1 MKKQLKVSLR
11 VTVFFMIFAIAGI
24 LQSIPGADWGTKAQ
38 AASYSGDYRYW
49 SQGASDD
56 YNMRQYGCWVT
67 AQAKLLYETNVD
79 RSAGFNPDS
88 YLNWQ
93 RSNGLINSGFYQ
105 TNGGN
110 APSIYASQ
118 KGKQLTYLGNWNADA
133 NQLWFNINAGYYT
146 IVKVP
151 GHYVMLANQ
160 LSKEKGVLYCYD
172 SWTPSSSVAPQPLSR
187 YSSWQSGYVYR
198 NDSRDTT
205 PPTISNVRITDV
217 NADGYTVVCNVSD
230 NVGISKVEFPSWN
243 TDKHRGEDANWIQG
257 SVSGNTASARISLS
271 SLKSGAVQGNYVTH
285 IYAWDSSGNKSG
297 VPTSIVYIDR
307 TAPTLTDIKV
317 VEKDSKGYTV
327 ECKASD
333 ASGVDRVQF
342 PTWTAKNDQDD
353 IAKDWWTNQAVRG
366 TRVSG
371 DTYRFRVNI
380 SEHNNEV
387 GSYVT
392 HIYVYDKYGNYS
404 CGRSGCVV
412 PLGLLPQRI
421 VKYGNSLLSL
431 YNENYSW
438 DEMKTLSG
446 KLQSKLAEVEDAQK
460 QQVITNLVSDQIRQ
474 YYYIGGSQAGKG
486 QPWKWQS
493 GSSVTYT
500 NWDAAQPDCAGNSEF
515 YMAATRGHGRW
526 NDMPSSYIYSGFILE
541 TPLNLKPAAEITY
554 GNKVYRFYTAGI
566 PYALAE
572 RYCEELGGNLVK
584 IESEEKNNV
593 IAQKVKELNKTF
605 YIGASDEKE
614 EGKFVWRD
622 GSAVTYTNWSQ
633 NGPNNSADCGGENY
647 VQMYANG
654 KWNDYTGQSV
664 DIGFI
669 GEFDETP
676 TATSTPAPTNTPN
689 ATQKPQATN
698 RPQSTKKPQATKK
711 PSSQND
717 DADYNWSSDD
727 TSSDDVTVKKVTG
740 VKVKKAAKKS
750 LIVTW
755 RWFVSQD
762 GFEVQY
768 ALNKSFTKKKKTKRY
783 DLYAERVKL
792 RGLKRKKTY
801 YVRVRAF
808 KKVGTEKV
816 YGKWSITKKCKV
828 K

>member
-1 MKKQLKVSLR
+1 MKKLQKMLIASLGA
-11 VTVFFMIFAIAGI
+11 ILLFAALICV
-24 LQSIPGADWGTKAQ
+24 DKTEVQ
-38 AASYSGDYRYW
+38 AATKEEGVSWAMSQIGKGLDYDGVYGNQCVDLIKYYYAHYGVAGYARGNAIQYTSNSLPPGWTRVYSNYQPGDVAVFR
-49 SQGASDD
+49 A
-56 YNMRQYGCWVT
+56 NNGCSVCT
-67 AQAKLLYETNVD
+67 TGENGHVGIITSIDSV
-79 RSAGFNPDS
+79 GFNAVNQNYAGRS
-88 YLNWQ
+88 YCTQNWFHV
-93 RSNGLINSGFYQ
+93 RC
-105 TNGGN
+105 
-110 APSIYASQ
+110 
-118 KGKQLTYLGNWNADA
+118 
-133 NQLWFNINAGYYT
+133 
-146 IVKVP
+146 
-151 GHYVMLANQ
+151 LACAIRPNFT
-160 LSKEKGVLYCYD
+160 S
-172 SWTPSSSVAPQPLSR
+172 
-187 YSSWQSGYVYR
+187 
-198 NDSRDTT
+198 DTT

-412 PLGLLPQRI
+412 PLGLLPQKI

-515 YMAATRGHGRW
+515 YMAAIRGHGRW
-526 NDMPSSYIYSGFILE
+526 NDMPSSYMYSGFILE
-541 TPLNLKPAAEITY
+541 TPLNLKPTAEITY

-614 EGKFVWRD
+614 EGKFVWCD

-633 NGPNNSADCGGENY
+633 NEPNNSADCGGENY

-654 KWNDYTGQSV
+654 KWNDYTGQNV
-664 DIGFI
+664 DVGFI
-669 GEFDETP
+669 GEFDKTP

>member
-1 MKKQLKVSLR
+1 MKKLRKMLIASLGAILLFVAFVS
-11 VTVFFMIFAIAGI
+11 VDKTEV
-24 LQSIPGADWGTKAQ
+24 Q
-38 AASYSGDYRYW
+38 AATKEEGVSWAMSQIGKGLDYDGVKGNQCVDLIKYYYAHYGVAGYARGNAIQYTSNSLPPGWTRVYSNYQPGDI
-49 SQGASDD
+49 AVFKAK
-56 YNMRQYGCWVT
+56 NGCSVCT
-67 AQAKLLYETNVD
+67 TGENGHVGIITSIDSV
-79 RSAGFNPDS
+79 GFNAVNQS
-88 YLNWQ
+88 YAGRSYCTQNWFHV
-93 RSNGLINSGFYQ
+93 RC
-105 TNGGN
+105 
-110 APSIYASQ
+110 
-118 KGKQLTYLGNWNADA
+118 
-133 NQLWFNINAGYYT
+133 
-146 IVKVP
+146 
-151 GHYVMLANQ
+151 LACAIRPNFT
-160 LSKEKGVLYCYD
+160 S
-172 SWTPSSSVAPQPLSR
+172 
-187 YSSWQSGYVYR
+187 
-198 NDSRDTT
+198 DTT

-285 IYAWDSSGNKSG
+285 IYAWDSSGNKTCVS
-297 VPTSIVYIDR
+297 TSIVYIDR

-333 ASGVDRVQF
+333 ASGVNRVQF

-387 GSYVT
+387 GRYAT

-412 PLGLLPQRI
+412 PLGLFPQKI

-446 KLQSKLAEVEDAQK
+446 KLQSKLAEVEDAKK

-515 YMAATRGHGRW
+515 YMAAIRGHGRW

-572 RYCEELGGNLVK
+572 RYCKELGGNLVK

-605 YIGASDEKE
+605 YIGASDEKA

-633 NGPNNSADCGGENY
+633 NEPNNTADCGGENY

-664 DIGFI
+664 DVGFI
-669 GEFDETP
+669 GEFDKTP

-808 KKVGTEKV
+808 KKVGTKKV

>member
-1 MKKQLKVSLR
+1 MKKLQKMLIASLG
-11 VTVFFMIFAIAGI
+11 AILLFTTFI
-24 LQSIPGADWGTKAQ
+24 CVDKTEVQ
-38 AASYSGDYRYW
+38 AATKEEGVSWAMSQIGKGLDYDGVKGNQCVDLIKYYYAHYGVAGYARGNAIQYTSNSLPPGWTRVYSNYQPGDI
-49 SQGASDD
+49 AVFKAK
-56 YNMRQYGCWVT
+56 NGCSVCT
-67 AQAKLLYETNVD
+67 TGENGHVGIITSIDSV
-79 RSAGFNPDS
+79 GFNAVNQNYAGRS
-88 YLNWQ
+88 YCTQNWFHV
-93 RSNGLINSGFYQ
+93 RC
-105 TNGGN
+105 
-110 APSIYASQ
+110 
-118 KGKQLTYLGNWNADA
+118 
-133 NQLWFNINAGYYT
+133 
-146 IVKVP
+146 
-151 GHYVMLANQ
+151 LACAIRPNFT
-160 LSKEKGVLYCYD
+160 S
-172 SWTPSSSVAPQPLSR
+172 
-187 YSSWQSGYVYR
+187 
-198 NDSRDTT
+198 DTT

-307 TAPTLTDIKV
+307 TTPTLTDIKV

-387 GSYVT
+387 GRYAT

-412 PLGLLPQRI
+412 PLGLFPQKI

-446 KLQSKLAEVEDAQK
+446 KLQSKLAEVEDVKK

-515 YMAATRGHGRW
+515 YMAAIRGHGRW

-572 RYCEELGGNLVK
+572 RYCKELGGNLVK

-605 YIGASDEKE
+605 YIGASDEKA

-633 NGPNNSADCGGENY
+633 NEPNNTADCGGENY

-664 DIGFI
+664 DVGFI
-669 GEFDETP
+669 GEFDKMP

-711 PSSQND
+711 PSSQPD
-717 DADYNWSSDD
+717 DSDYNWSSDD

>member
-1 MKKQLKVSLR
+1 MKKLRKMLIASLGAMLLFVAFVS
-11 VTVFFMIFAIAGI
+11 VDKTEV
-24 LQSIPGADWGTKAQ
+24 Q
-38 AASYSGDYRYW
+38 AATKEEGVSWAMSQIGKGLDYDGVKGNQCVDLIKYYYAHYGVAGYARGNAIQYTSNSLPPGWTRVYSNYQPGDIAVFKAKNGC
-49 SQGASDD
+49 SVCTTDE
-56 YNMRQYGCWVT
+56 YGHVGIIT
-67 AQAKLLYETNVD
+67 SIDSV
-79 RSAGFNPDS
+79 GFNAVNQNYAGRS
-88 YLNWQ
+88 YCTQNWFHV
-93 RSNGLINSGFYQ
+93 RC
-105 TNGGN
+105 
-110 APSIYASQ
+110 
-118 KGKQLTYLGNWNADA
+118 
-133 NQLWFNINAGYYT
+133 
-146 IVKVP
+146 
-151 GHYVMLANQ
+151 LACAIRPNFT
-160 LSKEKGVLYCYD
+160 S
-172 SWTPSSSVAPQPLSR
+172 
-187 YSSWQSGYVYR
+187 
-198 NDSRDTT
+198 DTT

-371 DTYRFRVNI
+371 DIYRFRVNI

-392 HIYVYDKYGNYS
+392 HVYAYDKYGNYS

-412 PLGLLPQRI
+412 PLGLLPQKI

-515 YMAATRGHGRW
+515 YMAAIRGHGRW

-633 NGPNNSADCGGENY
+633 NEPNNSADCGGENY

-654 KWNDYTGQSV
+654 KWNDYTGQNV
-664 DIGFI
+664 DVGFI
-669 GEFDETP
+669 AEFDKTP

-808 KKVGTEKV
+808 KKVGTKKV

>member
-1 MKKQLKVSLR
+1 MKKLQKMLIASLGA
-11 VTVFFMIFAIAGI
+11 ILLFAALICV
-24 LQSIPGADWGTKAQ
+24 DKTEVQ
-38 AASYSGDYRYW
+38 AATKEEGVSWAMSQIGKGLDYDGVYGNQCVDLIKYYYAHYGVAGYARGNAIQYTSNSLPPGWTRVYSNYQPGDVAVFR
-49 SQGASDD
+49 A
-56 YNMRQYGCWVT
+56 NNGCSVCT
-67 AQAKLLYETNVD
+67 TGEKGHVGIITSIDSV
-79 RSAGFNPDS
+79 GFNAVNQNYAGRS
-88 YLNWQ
+88 YCTQNWFHV
-93 RSNGLINSGFYQ
+93 RC
-105 TNGGN
+105 
-110 APSIYASQ
+110 
-118 KGKQLTYLGNWNADA
+118 
-133 NQLWFNINAGYYT
+133 
-146 IVKVP
+146 
-151 GHYVMLANQ
+151 LACAIRPNFT
-160 LSKEKGVLYCYD
+160 S
-172 SWTPSSSVAPQPLSR
+172 
-187 YSSWQSGYVYR
+187 
-198 NDSRDTT
+198 DTT

-285 IYAWDSSGNKSG
+285 IYAWDSSGNKTCVS
-297 VPTSIVYIDR
+297 TSIVYIDR

-333 ASGVDRVQF
+333 ASGVNRVQF

-412 PLGLLPQRI
+412 PLGLLPQKI

-500 NWDAAQPDCAGNSEF
+500 NWDAAQPDCAGNCEF
-515 YMAATRGHGRW
+515 YMAAIRGHGRW

-572 RYCEELGGNLVK
+572 RYCKELGGNLVK

-605 YIGASDEKE
+605 YIGASDEKA

-633 NGPNNSADCGGENY
+633 NEPNNTADCGGENY

-654 KWNDYTGQSV
+654 KWNDYTGQNV
-664 DIGFI
+664 DVGFI
-669 GEFDETP
+669 GEFDKTP

-717 DADYNWSSDD
+717 DADYNWSNDD

-808 KKVGTEKV
+808 KKVGTKKV

>member
-1 MKKQLKVSLR
+1 MKKLRKMLIASLGTMLLFVAFVS
-11 VTVFFMIFAIAGI
+11 VDKTEV
-24 LQSIPGADWGTKAQ
+24 Q
-38 AASYSGDYRYW
+38 AATKEEGVSWAMSQIGKGLDYDGVKGNQCVDLIKYYYAHYGVAGYARGNAIQYTSNSLPPGWTRVYSNYQPGDI
-49 SQGASDD
+49 AVFKAK
-56 YNMRQYGCWVT
+56 NGCSVCT
-67 AQAKLLYETNVD
+67 TGENGHVGIITSIDSV
-79 RSAGFNPDS
+79 GFNAVNQNYAGRS
-88 YLNWQ
+88 YCTQNWFHV
-93 RSNGLINSGFYQ
+93 RC
-105 TNGGN
+105 
-110 APSIYASQ
+110 
-118 KGKQLTYLGNWNADA
+118 
-133 NQLWFNINAGYYT
+133 
-146 IVKVP
+146 
-151 GHYVMLANQ
+151 LACAIRPNFT
-160 LSKEKGVLYCYD
+160 S
-172 SWTPSSSVAPQPLSR
+172 
-187 YSSWQSGYVYR
+187 
-198 NDSRDTT
+198 DTT

-285 IYAWDSSGNKSG
+285 IYAWDSSGNKSC

-387 GSYVT
+387 GRYAT

-412 PLGLLPQRI
+412 PLGLFPQKI

-438 DEMKTLSG
+438 NEMKTLSG
-446 KLQSKLAEVEDAQK
+446 KLQSKLAEVEDAKK

-515 YMAATRGHGRW
+515 YMAAIRGHGRW

-572 RYCEELGGNLVK
+572 RYCKELGGNLVK

-605 YIGASDEKE
+605 YIGASDEKA

-633 NGPNNSADCGGENY
+633 NEPNNTADCGGENY

-664 DIGFI
+664 DVGFI
-669 GEFDETP
+669 GEFDKMP

-711 PSSQND
+711 PSSQTD
-717 DADYNWSSDD
+717 DSDYNWSSDD

>member
-1 MKKQLKVSLR
+1 MKKLRKMLIASLG
-11 VTVFFMIFAIAGI
+11 AILLFVAFI
-24 LQSIPGADWGTKAQ
+24 SVDKTEVQ
-38 AASYSGDYRYW
+38 AATKEEGVSWAMSQIGKGLDYDGVKGNQCVDLIKYYYAHYGVAGYARGNAIQYTSNSLPPGWTRVYSNYQPGDI
-49 SQGASDD
+49 AVFKAK
-56 YNMRQYGCWVT
+56 NGCSVCT
-67 AQAKLLYETNVD
+67 TGENGHVGIITSIDSV
-79 RSAGFNPDS
+79 GFNAVNQNYAGRS
-88 YLNWQ
+88 YCTQNWFHV
-93 RSNGLINSGFYQ
+93 RC
-105 TNGGN
+105 
-110 APSIYASQ
+110 
-118 KGKQLTYLGNWNADA
+118 
-133 NQLWFNINAGYYT
+133 
-146 IVKVP
+146 
-151 GHYVMLANQ
+151 LACAIRPNFT
-160 LSKEKGVLYCYD
+160 S
-172 SWTPSSSVAPQPLSR
+172 
-187 YSSWQSGYVYR
+187 
-198 NDSRDTT
+198 DTT

-285 IYAWDSSGNKSG
+285 IYAWDSSGNKTCVS
-297 VPTSIVYIDR
+297 TSIVYIDR

-371 DTYRFRVNI
+371 DTYQFRVNI
-380 SEHNNEV
+380 SEHNYEV

-412 PLGLLPQRI
+412 PLGLLPQKI

-446 KLQSKLAEVEDAQK
+446 KLQSKLAEVEDAKK

-486 QPWKWQS
+486 QLWKWQS

-515 YMAATRGHGRW
+515 YMAAIRGHGRW

-633 NGPNNSADCGGENY
+633 NEPNNAADCGGENY

-654 KWNDYTGQSV
+654 KWNDYTGQNV
-664 DIGFI
+664 DVGFI
-669 GEFDETP
+669 AEFDKTP

-808 KKVGTEKV
+808 KKVGTKKV

>member
-1 MKKQLKVSLR
+1 MKKLQKMLIASLG
-11 VTVFFMIFAIAGI
+11 AILLFTTFI
-24 LQSIPGADWGTKAQ
+24 CVDKTEVQ
-38 AASYSGDYRYW
+38 AATKEEGVSWAMSQIGKGLDYDGVYGNQCVDLIKYYYAHYGVAGYARGNAIQYTSNSLPPGWTRVYSNYQPGDVAVFR
-49 SQGASDD
+49 A
-56 YNMRQYGCWVT
+56 NNGCSVCT
-67 AQAKLLYETNVD
+67 TGEKGHVGIITSIDSV
-79 RSAGFNPDS
+79 GFNAVNQNYAGRS
-88 YLNWQ
+88 YCTQNWFHV
-93 RSNGLINSGFYQ
+93 RC
-105 TNGGN
+105 
-110 APSIYASQ
+110 
-118 KGKQLTYLGNWNADA
+118 
-133 NQLWFNINAGYYT
+133 
-146 IVKVP
+146 
-151 GHYVMLANQ
+151 LACAIRPNFT
-160 LSKEKGVLYCYD
+160 S
-172 SWTPSSSVAPQPLSR
+172 
-187 YSSWQSGYVYR
+187 
-198 NDSRDTT
+198 DTT

-285 IYAWDSSGNKSG
+285 IYAWDSSGNKTCVS
-297 VPTSIVYIDR
+297 TSIVYIDR

-333 ASGVDRVQF
+333 ASGVNRVQF

-387 GSYVT
+387 GRYAT

-412 PLGLLPQRI
+412 PLGLFPQKI

-446 KLQSKLAEVEDAQK
+446 KLQSKLAEVEDAKK

-515 YMAATRGHGRW
+515 YMAAIRGHGRW

-633 NGPNNSADCGGENY
+633 NEPNNSADCGGENY

-664 DIGFI
+664 DVGFI
-669 GEFDETP
+669 GEFDKTP
-676 TATSTPAPTNTPN
+676 TATSTPAPSNTPN

-808 KKVGTEKV
+808 KKVGTKKV

>member
-1 MKKQLKVSLR
+1 MKKLQKMLIASLGA
-11 VTVFFMIFAIAGI
+11 ILLFAALICV
-24 LQSIPGADWGTKAQ
+24 DKTEVQ
-38 AASYSGDYRYW
+38 AATKEEGVSWAMSQIGKGLDYDGVYGNQCVDLIKYYYAHYGVAGYARGNAIQYTSNSLPPGWTRVYSNYQPGDVAVFR
-49 SQGASDD
+49 A
-56 YNMRQYGCWVT
+56 NNGCSVCT
-67 AQAKLLYETNVD
+67 TGEKGHVGIITSIDSV
-79 RSAGFNPDS
+79 GFNAVNQNYAGRS
-88 YLNWQ
+88 YCTQNWFHV
-93 RSNGLINSGFYQ
+93 RC
-105 TNGGN
+105 
-110 APSIYASQ
+110 
-118 KGKQLTYLGNWNADA
+118 
-133 NQLWFNINAGYYT
+133 
-146 IVKVP
+146 
-151 GHYVMLANQ
+151 LACAIRPNFT
-160 LSKEKGVLYCYD
+160 S
-172 SWTPSSSVAPQPLSR
+172 
-187 YSSWQSGYVYR
+187 
-198 NDSRDTT
+198 DTT

-412 PLGLLPQRI
+412 PLGLLPQKI

-446 KLQSKLAEVEDAQK
+446 KLQSKLAEVEDAKK

-515 YMAATRGHGRW
+515 YMAAIRGHGRW

-572 RYCEELGGNLVK
+572 RYCKELGGNLVK

-605 YIGASDEKE
+605 YIGASDEKA

-633 NGPNNSADCGGENY
+633 NEPNNTADCGGENY

-654 KWNDYTGQSV
+654 KWNDYTGQNV
-664 DIGFI
+664 DVGFI
-669 GEFDETP
+669 GEFDKTP

-717 DADYNWSSDD
+717 DADYNWSNDD

-808 KKVGTEKV
+808 KKVGTKKV

>member
-1 MKKQLKVSLR
+1 MKKLRKMLIASLG
-11 VTVFFMIFAIAGI
+11 AILLFVAFI
-24 LQSIPGADWGTKAQ
+24 SVDKTEVQ
-38 AASYSGDYRYW
+38 AATKEEGVSWAMSQIGKGLDYDGVKGNQCVDLIKYYYAHYGVAGYARGNAIQYTSNSLPPGWTRVYSNYQPGDI
-49 SQGASDD
+49 AVFKAK
-56 YNMRQYGCWVT
+56 NGCSVCT
-67 AQAKLLYETNVD
+67 TDENGHVGIITSIDSV
-79 RSAGFNPDS
+79 GFNAVNQNYAGRS
-88 YLNWQ
+88 YCTQNWFHV
-93 RSNGLINSGFYQ
+93 RC
-105 TNGGN
+105 
-110 APSIYASQ
+110 
-118 KGKQLTYLGNWNADA
+118 
-133 NQLWFNINAGYYT
+133 
-146 IVKVP
+146 
-151 GHYVMLANQ
+151 LACAIRPNFT
-160 LSKEKGVLYCYD
+160 S
-172 SWTPSSSVAPQPLSR
+172 
-187 YSSWQSGYVYR
+187 
-198 NDSRDTT
+198 DTT
-205 PPTISNVRITDV
+205 PPSISNVRITDV

-285 IYAWDSSGNKSG
+285 IYAWDSSGNKTCVS
-297 VPTSIVYIDR
+297 TSIVYIDR

-371 DTYRFRVNI
+371 DTYQFRVNI
-380 SEHNNEV
+380 SEHNYEV

-412 PLGLLPQRI
+412 PLGLLPQKI

-446 KLQSKLAEVEDAQK
+446 KLQSKLAEVEDAKK

-515 YMAATRGHGRW
+515 YMAAIRGHGRW

-572 RYCEELGGNLVK
+572 RYCKELGGNLVK

-605 YIGASDEKE
+605 YIGASDEKA

-633 NGPNNSADCGGENY
+633 NEPNNTADCGGENY

-664 DIGFI
+664 DVGFI
-669 GEFDETP
+669 GEFDKMP

-711 PSSQND
+711 PSSQPD
-717 DADYNWSSDD
+717 DSDYNWSSDD
-727 TSSDDVTVKKVTG
+727 ASSDDVTVKKVTR

-808 KKVGTEKV
+808 KKVGTKKV

>member
-1 MKKQLKVSLR
+1 MKKLRKMLIASLGAILLFVAFVS
-11 VTVFFMIFAIAGI
+11 VDKTEV
-24 LQSIPGADWGTKAQ
+24 Q
-38 AASYSGDYRYW
+38 AATKEEGVSWAMSQIGKGLDYDGVKGNQCVDLIKYYYAHYGVAGYARGNAIQYTSNSLPPGWTRVYSNYQPGDI
-49 SQGASDD
+49 AVFKAK
-56 YNMRQYGCWVT
+56 NGCSVCT
-67 AQAKLLYETNVD
+67 TGENGHVGIITSIDSV
-79 RSAGFNPDS
+79 GFNAVNQNYAGRS
-88 YLNWQ
+88 YCTQNWFHV
-93 RSNGLINSGFYQ
+93 RC
-105 TNGGN
+105 
-110 APSIYASQ
+110 
-118 KGKQLTYLGNWNADA
+118 
-133 NQLWFNINAGYYT
+133 
-146 IVKVP
+146 
-151 GHYVMLANQ
+151 LACAIRPNFT
-160 LSKEKGVLYCYD
+160 S
-172 SWTPSSSVAPQPLSR
+172 
-187 YSSWQSGYVYR
+187 
-198 NDSRDTT
+198 DTT

-285 IYAWDSSGNKSG
+285 IYAWDSSGNKTCVS
-297 VPTSIVYIDR
+297 TSIVYIDR

-333 ASGVDRVQF
+333 ASGVNRVQF

-387 GSYVT
+387 GRYAT

-412 PLGLLPQRI
+412 PLGLFPQKI

-446 KLQSKLAEVEDAQK
+446 KLQSKLAEVEDAKK

-515 YMAATRGHGRW
+515 YMAAIRGHGRW

-633 NGPNNSADCGGENY
+633 NEPNNSADCGGENY

-664 DIGFI
+664 DVGFI
-669 GEFDETP
+669 GEFDKTP
-676 TATSTPAPTNTPN
+676 TATSTPAPSNTPN

-727 TSSDDVTVKKVTG
+727 ASSDDVTVKKVTG

>member
-1 MKKQLKVSLR
+1 MKKLQKMLIASLG
-11 VTVFFMIFAIAGI
+11 AILLFTTFI
-24 LQSIPGADWGTKAQ
+24 CVDKTEVQ
-38 AASYSGDYRYW
+38 AATKEEGVSWAMSQIGKGLDYDGVYGNQCVDLIKYYYAHYGVAGYARGNAIQYTSNSLPPGWTRVYSNYQPGDV
-49 SQGASDD
+49 AVFKA
-56 YNMRQYGCWVT
+56 NNGCSVCT
-67 AQAKLLYETNVD
+67 TGENGHVGIITSIDSV
-79 RSAGFNPDS
+79 GFNAVNQNYAGRS
-88 YLNWQ
+88 YCTQNWFHV
-93 RSNGLINSGFYQ
+93 RC
-105 TNGGN
+105 
-110 APSIYASQ
+110 
-118 KGKQLTYLGNWNADA
+118 
-133 NQLWFNINAGYYT
+133 
-146 IVKVP
+146 
-151 GHYVMLANQ
+151 LACAIRPNFT
-160 LSKEKGVLYCYD
+160 S
-172 SWTPSSSVAPQPLSR
+172 
-187 YSSWQSGYVYR
+187 
-198 NDSRDTT
+198 DTT

-387 GSYVT
+387 GRYAT

-412 PLGLLPQRI
+412 PLGLLPQKI

-438 DEMKTLSG
+438 NEMKTLSG
-446 KLQSKLAEVEDAQK
+446 KLQSKLAEVEDAKK

-515 YMAATRGHGRW
+515 YMAAIRGHGRW

-572 RYCEELGGNLVK
+572 RYCKELGGNLVK

-633 NGPNNSADCGGENY
+633 NEPNNAADCGGENY

-664 DIGFI
+664 DVGFI
-669 GEFDETP
+669 GEFDKTP

-711 PSSQND
+711 PSSQTD
-717 DADYNWSSDD
+717 DSDYNWSSSD

>member
-1 MKKQLKVSLR
+1 MKKLRKMLIASLGTMLLFVAFVS
-11 VTVFFMIFAIAGI
+11 VDKTEV
-24 LQSIPGADWGTKAQ
+24 Q
-38 AASYSGDYRYW
+38 AATKEEGVSWAMSQIGKGLDYDGVKGNQCVDLIKYYYAHYGVAGYARGNAIQYTSNSLPPGWTRVYSNYQPGDI
-49 SQGASDD
+49 AVFKAK
-56 YNMRQYGCWVT
+56 NGCSVCT
-67 AQAKLLYETNVD
+67 TGENGHVGIITSIDSV
-79 RSAGFNPDS
+79 GFNAVNQNYAGRS
-88 YLNWQ
+88 YCTQNWFHV
-93 RSNGLINSGFYQ
+93 RC
-105 TNGGN
+105 
-110 APSIYASQ
+110 
-118 KGKQLTYLGNWNADA
+118 
-133 NQLWFNINAGYYT
+133 
-146 IVKVP
+146 
-151 GHYVMLANQ
+151 LACAIRPNFT
-160 LSKEKGVLYCYD
+160 S
-172 SWTPSSSVAPQPLSR
+172 
-187 YSSWQSGYVYR
+187 
-198 NDSRDTT
+198 DTT

-412 PLGLLPQRI
+412 PLGLLPQKI

-446 KLQSKLAEVEDAQK
+446 KLQSKLAEVEDAKK

-515 YMAATRGHGRW
+515 YMAAIRGHGRW

-572 RYCEELGGNLVK
+572 RYCKELGGNLVK

-605 YIGASDEKE
+605 YIGASDEKA

-633 NGPNNSADCGGENY
+633 NEPNNTADCGGENY

-654 KWNDYTGQSV
+654 KWNDYTGQNV
-664 DIGFI
+664 DVGFI
-669 GEFDETP
+669 GEFDKTP

>member
-1 MKKQLKVSLR
+1 MKKLRKMLIASLG
-11 VTVFFMIFAIAGI
+11 AILLFTTFI
-24 LQSIPGADWGTKAQ
+24 CVDKTEVQ
-38 AASYSGDYRYW
+38 AATKEEGVSWAMSQIGKGLDYDGVKGNQCVDLIKYYYAHYGVAGYARGNAIQYTSNSLPPGWTRVYSNYQPGDVAVFR
-49 SQGASDD
+49 A
-56 YNMRQYGCWVT
+56 NNGCSVCT
-67 AQAKLLYETNVD
+67 TGENGHVGIITSIDSV
-79 RSAGFNPDS
+79 GFNAVNQNYAGRS
-88 YLNWQ
+88 YCTQNWFHV
-93 RSNGLINSGFYQ
+93 RC
-105 TNGGN
+105 
-110 APSIYASQ
+110 
-118 KGKQLTYLGNWNADA
+118 
-133 NQLWFNINAGYYT
+133 
-146 IVKVP
+146 
-151 GHYVMLANQ
+151 LACAIRPNFT
-160 LSKEKGVLYCYD
+160 S
-172 SWTPSSSVAPQPLSR
+172 
-187 YSSWQSGYVYR
+187 
-198 NDSRDTT
+198 DTT

-285 IYAWDSSGNKSG
+285 IYAWDSSGNKSC

-380 SEHNNEV
+380 SEHNYEV
-387 GSYVT
+387 GRYAT

-412 PLGLLPQRI
+412 PLGLLPQKI

-446 KLQSKLAEVEDAQK
+446 KLQSKLAEVEDAKK

-515 YMAATRGHGRW
+515 YMAAIRGHGRW

-572 RYCEELGGNLVK
+572 RYCKELGGNLVK

-633 NGPNNSADCGGENY
+633 DEPNNAAECGGENY

-654 KWNDYTGQSV
+654 KWNDYTGQNV
-664 DIGFI
+664 DVGFI
-669 GEFDETP
+669 GEFDKTP
-676 TATSTPAPTNTPN
+676 AATSTPAPTNTPN

-711 PSSQND
+711 PSLQTD
-717 DADYNWSSDD
+717 DSDYNWSSDD

>member
-1 MKKQLKVSLR
+1 MDLIKYYYAHYGVAGYARGNAIQYTSNSLPPGWTR
-11 VTVFFMIFAIAGI
+11 VYSNYQPGDIAVFKAKNGCSVCTTGENGHVGI
-24 LQSIPGADWGTKAQ
+24 ITSID
-38 AASYSGDYRYW
+38 S
-49 SQGASDD
+49 
-56 YNMRQYGCWVT
+56 V
-67 AQAKLLYETNVD
+67 
-79 RSAGFNPDS
+79 GFNAVNQNYAGRS
-88 YLNWQ
+88 YCTQNWFHV
-93 RSNGLINSGFYQ
+93 RC
-105 TNGGN
+105 
-110 APSIYASQ
+110 
-118 KGKQLTYLGNWNADA
+118 
-133 NQLWFNINAGYYT
+133 
-146 IVKVP
+146 
-151 GHYVMLANQ
+151 LACAIRPNFT
-160 LSKEKGVLYCYD
+160 S
-172 SWTPSSSVAPQPLSR
+172 
-187 YSSWQSGYVYR
+187 
-198 NDSRDTT
+198 DTT

-271 SLKSGAVQGNYVTH
+271 SLKSGAVQENYVTH
-285 IYAWDSSGNKSG
+285 IYAWDSSGNKTCVS
-297 VPTSIVYIDR
+297 TSIVYIDR

-371 DTYRFRVNI
+371 DTYQFRVNI
-380 SEHNNEV
+380 SEHNYEV

-412 PLGLLPQRI
+412 PLGLLPQKI

-446 KLQSKLAEVEDAQK
+446 KLQSKLAEVEDAKK

-515 YMAATRGHGRW
+515 YMAAIRGHGRW

-633 NGPNNSADCGGENY
+633 NEPNNAADCGGENY

-654 KWNDYTGQSV
+654 KWNDYTGQNV
-664 DIGFI
+664 DVGFI
-669 GEFDETP
+669 AEFDKTP

-808 KKVGTEKV
+808 KKVGTKKV

>member
-1 MKKQLKVSLR
+1 MERVSKNYYYIIRGEISMKKLQKMLIASLGA
-11 VTVFFMIFAIAGI
+11 ILLFAALICV
-24 LQSIPGADWGTKAQ
+24 DKTEVQ
-38 AASYSGDYRYW
+38 AATKEEGVSWAMSQIGKGLDYDGVYGNQCVDLIKYYYAHYGVAGYARGNAIQYTSNSLPPGWTRVYSNYQPGDVAVFR
-49 SQGASDD
+49 A
-56 YNMRQYGCWVT
+56 NNGCSVCT
-67 AQAKLLYETNVD
+67 TGENGHVGIITSIDSV
-79 RSAGFNPDS
+79 GFNAVNQNYAGRS
-88 YLNWQ
+88 YCTQNWFHV
-93 RSNGLINSGFYQ
+93 RC
-105 TNGGN
+105 
-110 APSIYASQ
+110 
-118 KGKQLTYLGNWNADA
+118 
-133 NQLWFNINAGYYT
+133 
-146 IVKVP
+146 
-151 GHYVMLANQ
+151 LACAIRPNFT
-160 LSKEKGVLYCYD
+160 S
-172 SWTPSSSVAPQPLSR
+172 
-187 YSSWQSGYVYR
+187 
-198 NDSRDTT
+198 DTT

-412 PLGLLPQRI
+412 PLGLLPQKI

-515 YMAATRGHGRW
+515 YMAAIRGHGRW

-541 TPLNLKPAAEITY
+541 TPLNLKPTAEITY

-614 EGKFVWRD
+614 EGKFVWCD

-633 NGPNNSADCGGENY
+633 NEPNNSADCGGENY

-654 KWNDYTGQSV
+654 KWNDYTGQNV
-664 DIGFI
+664 DVGFI
-669 GEFDETP
+669 GEFDKTP

>member
-1 MKKQLKVSLR
+1 MKKLQKMLIASLGA
-11 VTVFFMIFAIAGI
+11 ILLFAALICV
-24 LQSIPGADWGTKAQ
+24 DKTEVQ
-38 AASYSGDYRYW
+38 AATKEEGVSWAMSQIGKGLDYDGVKGNQCVDLIKYYYAHYGVAGYARGNAIQYTSNSLPPGWTRVYSNYQPGDI
-49 SQGASDD
+49 AVFKAK
-56 YNMRQYGCWVT
+56 NGCSVCT
-67 AQAKLLYETNVD
+67 TGENGHVGIITSIDSV
-79 RSAGFNPDS
+79 GFNAVNQNYAGRS
-88 YLNWQ
+88 YCTQNWFHV
-93 RSNGLINSGFYQ
+93 RC
-105 TNGGN
+105 
-110 APSIYASQ
+110 
-118 KGKQLTYLGNWNADA
+118 
-133 NQLWFNINAGYYT
+133 
-146 IVKVP
+146 
-151 GHYVMLANQ
+151 LACAIRPNFT
-160 LSKEKGVLYCYD
+160 S
-172 SWTPSSSVAPQPLSR
+172 
-187 YSSWQSGYVYR
+187 
-198 NDSRDTT
+198 DTT

-387 GSYVT
+387 GRYAT

-412 PLGLLPQRI
+412 PLGLFPQKI

-446 KLQSKLAEVEDAQK
+446 KLQSKLAEVEDVKK

-515 YMAATRGHGRW
+515 YMAAIRGHGRW

-572 RYCEELGGNLVK
+572 RYCKELGGNLVK

-633 NGPNNSADCGGENY
+633 NEPNNTADCGGENY

-664 DIGFI
+664 DVGFI
-669 GEFDETP
+669 GEFDKTP

-711 PSSQND
+711 PSSQTD
-717 DADYNWSSDD
+717 DSDYNWSSDD

>member
-1 MKKQLKVSLR
+1 MKKLQKMLIASLGA
-11 VTVFFMIFAIAGI
+11 ILLFAAFICV
-24 LQSIPGADWGTKAQ
+24 DKTEVQ
-38 AASYSGDYRYW
+38 AATKEEGVSWAMSQIGKGLDYDGVKGNQCVDLIKYYYAHYGVAGYARGNAIQYTSNSLPPGWTRVYSNYQPGDI
-49 SQGASDD
+49 AVFKAK
-56 YNMRQYGCWVT
+56 NGCSVCT
-67 AQAKLLYETNVD
+67 TDENGHVGIITSIDSV
-79 RSAGFNPDS
+79 GFNAVNQNYAGRS
-88 YLNWQ
+88 YCTQNWFHV
-93 RSNGLINSGFYQ
+93 RC
-105 TNGGN
+105 
-110 APSIYASQ
+110 
-118 KGKQLTYLGNWNADA
+118 
-133 NQLWFNINAGYYT
+133 
-146 IVKVP
+146 
-151 GHYVMLANQ
+151 LACAIRPNFT
-160 LSKEKGVLYCYD
+160 S
-172 SWTPSSSVAPQPLSR
+172 
-187 YSSWQSGYVYR
+187 
-198 NDSRDTT
+198 DTT

-387 GSYVT
+387 GRYAT

-412 PLGLLPQRI
+412 PLGLLPQKI

-438 DEMKTLSG
+438 NEMKTLSG
-446 KLQSKLAEVEDAQK
+446 KLQSKLAEVEDAKK

-515 YMAATRGHGRW
+515 YMAAIRGHGRW

-572 RYCEELGGNLVK
+572 RYCKELGGNLVK

-605 YIGASDEKE
+605 YIGASDEKA

-633 NGPNNSADCGGENY
+633 NEPNNTADCGGENY

-664 DIGFI
+664 DVGFI
-669 GEFDETP
+669 GEFDKMP

-711 PSSQND
+711 PSSQTD
-717 DADYNWSSDD
+717 DSDYNWSSDD

>member
-1 MKKQLKVSLR
+1 MKKLRKMLIASLG
-11 VTVFFMIFAIAGI
+11 AILLFVAFI
-24 LQSIPGADWGTKAQ
+24 SVDKTEVQ
-38 AASYSGDYRYW
+38 AATKEEGVSWAMSQIGKGLDYDGVKGNQCVDLIKYYYAHYGVAGYARGNAIQYTSNSLPPGWTRVYSNCQPGDI
-49 SQGASDD
+49 AVFKAK
-56 YNMRQYGCWVT
+56 NGCSVCT
-67 AQAKLLYETNVD
+67 TGENGHVGIITSIDSV
-79 RSAGFNPDS
+79 GFNAVNQNYAGRS
-88 YLNWQ
+88 YCTQNWFHV
-93 RSNGLINSGFYQ
+93 RC
-105 TNGGN
+105 
-110 APSIYASQ
+110 
-118 KGKQLTYLGNWNADA
+118 
-133 NQLWFNINAGYYT
+133 
-146 IVKVP
+146 
-151 GHYVMLANQ
+151 LACAIRPNFT
-160 LSKEKGVLYCYD
+160 S
-172 SWTPSSSVAPQPLSR
+172 
-187 YSSWQSGYVYR
+187 
-198 NDSRDTT
+198 DTT

-285 IYAWDSSGNKSG
+285 IYAWDSSGNKTCVS
-297 VPTSIVYIDR
+297 TSIVYIDR
-307 TAPTLTDIKV
+307 TAPILTDIKV

-371 DTYRFRVNI
+371 DTYQFRVNI
-380 SEHNNEV
+380 SEHNYEV

-412 PLGLLPQRI
+412 PLGLLPQKI

-446 KLQSKLAEVEDAQK
+446 KLQSKLAEVEDAKK

-515 YMAATRGHGRW
+515 YMAAIRGHGRW

-572 RYCEELGGNLVK
+572 RYCKELGGNLVK

-605 YIGASDEKE
+605 YIGASDEKA

-633 NGPNNSADCGGENY
+633 NEPNNTADCGGENY

-664 DIGFI
+664 DVGFI
-669 GEFDETP
+669 GEFDKTP

-711 PSSQND
+711 PSSQAD
-717 DADYNWSSDD
+717 DSDYNWSSSD

-808 KKVGTEKV
+808 KKVGTKKV

>member
-1 MKKQLKVSLR
+1 MKKLQKMLIASLG
-11 VTVFFMIFAIAGI
+11 AILLFTAFI
-24 LQSIPGADWGTKAQ
+24 CVDKTEVQ
-38 AASYSGDYRYW
+38 AATKEEGVSWAMSQIGKGLDYDGVKGNQCVDLIKYYYAHYGVAGYARGNAIQYTSNSLPPGWTRVYSNYQPGDVAVFR
-49 SQGASDD
+49 A
-56 YNMRQYGCWVT
+56 NNGCSVCT
-67 AQAKLLYETNVD
+67 TGENGHVGIITSIDSV
-79 RSAGFNPDS
+79 GFNAVNQNYAGRS
-88 YLNWQ
+88 YCTQNWFHV
-93 RSNGLINSGFYQ
+93 RC
-105 TNGGN
+105 
-110 APSIYASQ
+110 
-118 KGKQLTYLGNWNADA
+118 
-133 NQLWFNINAGYYT
+133 
-146 IVKVP
+146 
-151 GHYVMLANQ
+151 LACAIRPNFT
-160 LSKEKGVLYCYD
+160 S
-172 SWTPSSSVAPQPLSR
+172 
-187 YSSWQSGYVYR
+187 
-198 NDSRDTT
+198 DTT

-285 IYAWDSSGNKSG
+285 IYAWDSSGNKSC

-380 SEHNNEV
+380 SEHNYEV
-387 GSYVT
+387 GRYAT

-412 PLGLLPQRI
+412 PLGLLPQKI

-446 KLQSKLAEVEDAQK
+446 KLQSKLAEVEDAKK

-572 RYCEELGGNLVK
+572 RYCKELGGNLVK

-633 NGPNNSADCGGENY
+633 NEPNNAADCGGENY

-664 DIGFI
+664 DVGFI
-669 GEFDETP
+669 GEFDKTP

-711 PSSQND
+711 PSSQAD
-717 DADYNWSSDD
+717 DSDYNWSSSD

-808 KKVGTEKV
+808 KKVGTKKV

>member
-1 MKKQLKVSLR
+1 MKKLQKMLIASLGAMLLFVAFVS
-11 VTVFFMIFAIAGI
+11 VDKTEV
-24 LQSIPGADWGTKAQ
+24 Q
-38 AASYSGDYRYW
+38 AATKEEGVSWAMSQIGKGLDYDGVKGNQCVDLIKYYYAHYGVAGYARGNAIQYTSNSLPPGWTRVYSNYQPGDI
-49 SQGASDD
+49 AVFKAK
-56 YNMRQYGCWVT
+56 NGCSVCT
-67 AQAKLLYETNVD
+67 TGENGHVGIITSIDSV
-79 RSAGFNPDS
+79 GFNAVNQNYAGRS
-88 YLNWQ
+88 YCTQNWFHV
-93 RSNGLINSGFYQ
+93 RC
-105 TNGGN
+105 
-110 APSIYASQ
+110 
-118 KGKQLTYLGNWNADA
+118 
-133 NQLWFNINAGYYT
+133 
-146 IVKVP
+146 
-151 GHYVMLANQ
+151 LACAIRPNFT
-160 LSKEKGVLYCYD
+160 S
-172 SWTPSSSVAPQPLSR
+172 
-187 YSSWQSGYVYR
+187 
-198 NDSRDTT
+198 DTT

-285 IYAWDSSGNKSG
+285 IYAWDSSGNKTCVS
-297 VPTSIVYIDR
+297 TSIVYIDR

-371 DTYRFRVNI
+371 DIYRFRVNI

-392 HIYVYDKYGNYS
+392 HVYAYDKYGNYS

-412 PLGLLPQRI
+412 PLGLLPQKI

-446 KLQSKLAEVEDAQK
+446 KLQSKLAEVEDAKK

-515 YMAATRGHGRW
+515 YMAAIRGHGRW

-572 RYCEELGGNLVK
+572 RYCKELGGNLVK

-605 YIGASDEKE
+605 YIGASDEKA

-633 NGPNNSADCGGENY
+633 NEPNNTADCGGENY

-654 KWNDYTGQSV
+654 KWNDYTGQNV
-664 DIGFI
+664 DVGFI
-669 GEFDETP
+669 GEFDKTP

-717 DADYNWSSDD
+717 DADYNWSNDD

-808 KKVGTEKV
+808 KKVGTKKV

>member
-1 MKKQLKVSLR
+1 MKKLRKMLIASLGTMLLFVAFVS
-11 VTVFFMIFAIAGI
+11 VDKTEV
-24 LQSIPGADWGTKAQ
+24 Q
-38 AASYSGDYRYW
+38 AATKEEGVSWAMSQIGKGLDYDGVKGNQCVDLIKYYYAHYGVAGYARGNAIQYTSNSLPPGWTRVYSNYQPGDI
-49 SQGASDD
+49 AVFKAK
-56 YNMRQYGCWVT
+56 NGCSVCT
-67 AQAKLLYETNVD
+67 TGENGHVGIITSIDSV
-79 RSAGFNPDS
+79 GFNAVNQNYAGRS
-88 YLNWQ
+88 YCTQNWFHV
-93 RSNGLINSGFYQ
+93 RC
-105 TNGGN
+105 
-110 APSIYASQ
+110 
-118 KGKQLTYLGNWNADA
+118 
-133 NQLWFNINAGYYT
+133 
-146 IVKVP
+146 
-151 GHYVMLANQ
+151 LACAIRPNFT
-160 LSKEKGVLYCYD
+160 S
-172 SWTPSSSVAPQPLSR
+172 
-187 YSSWQSGYVYR
+187 
-198 NDSRDTT
+198 DTT

-412 PLGLLPQRI
+412 PLGLLPQKI

-446 KLQSKLAEVEDAQK
+446 KLQSKLAEVEDAKK

-515 YMAATRGHGRW
+515 YMAAIRGHGRW

-572 RYCEELGGNLVK
+572 RYCKELGGNLVK

-605 YIGASDEKE
+605 YIGASDEKA

-633 NGPNNSADCGGENY
+633 NEPNNTADCGGENY

-664 DIGFI
+664 DVGFI
-669 GEFDETP
+669 GEFDKMP

-711 PSSQND
+711 PSSQPD
-717 DADYNWSSDD
+717 DSDYNWSSDD
-727 TSSDDVTVKKVTG
+727 ASSDDVTVKKVTG

-762 GFEVQY
+762 GCEVQY

-808 KKVGTEKV
+808 KKVGTKKV

>member
-1 MKKQLKVSLR
+1 MKKLRKMLIASL
-11 VTVFFMIFAIAGI
+11 
-24 LQSIPGADWGTKAQ
+24 GAMLLFVAFVNVDKTEVQ
-38 AASYSGDYRYW
+38 AATKEEGVSWAMSQIGKGLDYDGVKGNQCVDLIKYYYAHYGVAGYARGNAIQYTSNSLPPGWTRVYSNYQPGDIAVFKAKNGC
-49 SQGASDD
+49 SVCTTGE
-56 YNMRQYGCWVT
+56 YGHVGIIT
-67 AQAKLLYETNVD
+67 SIDSV
-79 RSAGFNPDS
+79 GFNAVNQNYAGKS
-88 YLNWQ
+88 YCTQNWFHV
-93 RSNGLINSGFYQ
+93 RC
-105 TNGGN
+105 
-110 APSIYASQ
+110 
-118 KGKQLTYLGNWNADA
+118 
-133 NQLWFNINAGYYT
+133 
-146 IVKVP
+146 
-151 GHYVMLANQ
+151 LACAIRPNFT
-160 LSKEKGVLYCYD
+160 S
-172 SWTPSSSVAPQPLSR
+172 
-187 YSSWQSGYVYR
+187 
-198 NDSRDTT
+198 DTT

-217 NADGYTVVCNVSD
+217 NTDGYTVVCNVSD

-285 IYAWDSSGNKSG
+285 IYAWDSSGNKTCVS
-297 VPTSIVYIDR
+297 TSIVYIDR

-371 DTYRFRVNI
+371 DIYRFRVNI

-392 HIYVYDKYGNYS
+392 HVYAYDKYGNYS

-412 PLGLLPQRI
+412 PLGLLPQKI

-500 NWDAAQPDCAGNSEF
+500 NWDAAQPDCAGNCEF
-515 YMAATRGHGRW
+515 YMAAIRGHGRW

-633 NGPNNSADCGGENY
+633 NEPNNAADCGGENY

-654 KWNDYTGQSV
+654 KWNDYTGQNV
-664 DIGFI
+664 DVGFI
-669 GEFDETP
+669 GEFDKTP

-711 PSSQND
+711 PSSQTD
-717 DADYNWSSDD
+717 DSDYNWSSSD
-727 TSSDDVTVKKVTG
+727 TSSDNVTVKKVTG

-808 KKVGTEKV
+808 KKVGTKKV

>member
-1 MKKQLKVSLR
+1 MKKLRKMLIASLGAILLFVAFVS
-11 VTVFFMIFAIAGI
+11 VDKTEV
-24 LQSIPGADWGTKAQ
+24 Q
-38 AASYSGDYRYW
+38 AATKEEGVSWAMSQIGKGLDYDGVKGNQCVDLIKYYYAHYGVAGYARGNAIQYTSNSLPPGWTRVYSNYQPGDI
-49 SQGASDD
+49 AVFKAK
-56 YNMRQYGCWVT
+56 NGCSVCT
-67 AQAKLLYETNVD
+67 TDENGHVGIITSIDSV
-79 RSAGFNPDS
+79 GFNAVNQNYAGRS
-88 YLNWQ
+88 YCTQNWFHV
-93 RSNGLINSGFYQ
+93 RC
-105 TNGGN
+105 
-110 APSIYASQ
+110 
-118 KGKQLTYLGNWNADA
+118 
-133 NQLWFNINAGYYT
+133 
-146 IVKVP
+146 
-151 GHYVMLANQ
+151 LACAIRPNFT
-160 LSKEKGVLYCYD
+160 S
-172 SWTPSSSVAPQPLSR
+172 
-187 YSSWQSGYVYR
+187 
-198 NDSRDTT
+198 DTT
-205 PPTISNVRITDV
+205 PPSISNVRITDV

-285 IYAWDSSGNKSG
+285 IYAWDSSGNKTCVS
-297 VPTSIVYIDR
+297 TSIVYIDR

-371 DTYRFRVNI
+371 DTYQFRVNI
-380 SEHNNEV
+380 SEHNYEV

-412 PLGLLPQRI
+412 PLGLLPQKI

-446 KLQSKLAEVEDAQK
+446 KLQSKLAEVEDAKK

-515 YMAATRGHGRW
+515 YMAAIRGHGRW

-572 RYCEELGGNLVK
+572 RYCKELGGNLVK

-605 YIGASDEKE
+605 YIGASDEKA

-633 NGPNNSADCGGENY
+633 NEPNNTADCGGENY

-664 DIGFI
+664 DVGFI
-669 GEFDETP
+669 GEFDKMP

-689 ATQKPQATN
+689 ATQKPQATS

-711 PSSQND
+711 PSSQTD
-717 DADYNWSSDD
+717 DSDYNWSSSD
-727 TSSDDVTVKKVTG
+727 TSSDNVTVKKVTG

-808 KKVGTEKV
+808 KKVGTKKV

>member
-1 MKKQLKVSLR
+1 MKKLQKMLIASLGA
-11 VTVFFMIFAIAGI
+11 ILLFAALICV
-24 LQSIPGADWGTKAQ
+24 DKTEVQ
-38 AASYSGDYRYW
+38 AATKEEGVSWAMSQIGKGLDYDGVYGNQCVDLIKYYYAHYGVAGYARGNAIQYTSNSLPPGWTRVYSNYQPGDI
-49 SQGASDD
+49 AVFKAK
-56 YNMRQYGCWVT
+56 NGCSVCT
-67 AQAKLLYETNVD
+67 TGENGHVGIITSIDSV
-79 RSAGFNPDS
+79 GFNAVNQNYAGRS
-88 YLNWQ
+88 YCTQNWFHV
-93 RSNGLINSGFYQ
+93 RC
-105 TNGGN
+105 
-110 APSIYASQ
+110 
-118 KGKQLTYLGNWNADA
+118 
-133 NQLWFNINAGYYT
+133 
-146 IVKVP
+146 
-151 GHYVMLANQ
+151 LACAIRPNFI
-160 LSKEKGVLYCYD
+160 S
-172 SWTPSSSVAPQPLSR
+172 
-187 YSSWQSGYVYR
+187 
-198 NDSRDTT
+198 DTT

-412 PLGLLPQRI
+412 PLGLLPQKM

-446 KLQSKLAEVEDAQK
+446 KLQSKLAEVEDAKK

-474 YYYIGGSQAGKG
+474 YYYIGGSQVGKG

-500 NWDAAQPDCAGNSEF
+500 NWDAAQPDCAGNCEF
-515 YMAATRGHGRW
+515 YMAAIRGHGRW

-605 YIGASDEKE
+605 YIGASDEKA

-633 NGPNNSADCGGENY
+633 NEPNNSADCGGENY

-654 KWNDYTGQSV
+654 KWNDYTGQNV
-664 DIGFI
+664 DVGFI
-669 GEFDETP
+669 GEFDKTP

-808 KKVGTEKV
+808 KKVGTKKV

>member
-1 MKKQLKVSLR
+1 MKKLRKMLIASLGAILLFVAFVS
-11 VTVFFMIFAIAGI
+11 VDKTEV
-24 LQSIPGADWGTKAQ
+24 Q
-38 AASYSGDYRYW
+38 AATKEEGVSWAMSQIGKGLDYDGVKGNQCVDLIKYYYAHYGVAGYARGNAIQYTSNSLPPGWTRVYSNYQPGDI
-49 SQGASDD
+49 AVFKAK
-56 YNMRQYGCWVT
+56 NGCSVCT
-67 AQAKLLYETNVD
+67 TGENGHVGIITSIDSV
-79 RSAGFNPDS
+79 GFNAVNQNYAGRS
-88 YLNWQ
+88 YCTQNWFHV
-93 RSNGLINSGFYQ
+93 RC
-105 TNGGN
+105 
-110 APSIYASQ
+110 
-118 KGKQLTYLGNWNADA
+118 
-133 NQLWFNINAGYYT
+133 
-146 IVKVP
+146 
-151 GHYVMLANQ
+151 LACAIRPNFT
-160 LSKEKGVLYCYD
+160 S
-172 SWTPSSSVAPQPLSR
+172 
-187 YSSWQSGYVYR
+187 
-198 NDSRDTT
+198 DTT

-285 IYAWDSSGNKSG
+285 IYAWDSSGNKTCVS
-297 VPTSIVYIDR
+297 TSIVYIDR

-371 DTYRFRVNI
+371 DTYQFRVNI
-380 SEHNNEV
+380 SEHNYEV

-412 PLGLLPQRI
+412 PLGLFPQKI

-446 KLQSKLAEVEDAQK
+446 KLQSKLAEVEDAKK

-572 RYCEELGGNLVK
+572 RYCKELGGNLVK

-605 YIGASDEKE
+605 YIGASDEKA

-633 NGPNNSADCGGENY
+633 NEPNNTADCGGENY

-664 DIGFI
+664 DVGFI
-669 GEFDETP
+669 GEFDKTP

-808 KKVGTEKV
+808 KKVGTKKV

>member
-1 MKKQLKVSLR
+1 MKKLQKMLIASLGA
-11 VTVFFMIFAIAGI
+11 ILLFAALICV
-24 LQSIPGADWGTKAQ
+24 DKTEVQ
-38 AASYSGDYRYW
+38 AATKEEGVSWAMSQIGKGLDYDGVYGNQCVDLIKYYYAHYGVAGYARGNAIQYTSNSLPPGWTRVYSNYQPGDVAVFR
-49 SQGASDD
+49 A
-56 YNMRQYGCWVT
+56 NNGCSVCT
-67 AQAKLLYETNVD
+67 TGEKGHVGIITSIDSV
-79 RSAGFNPDS
+79 GFNAVNQNYAGRS
-88 YLNWQ
+88 YCTQNWFHV
-93 RSNGLINSGFYQ
+93 RC
-105 TNGGN
+105 
-110 APSIYASQ
+110 
-118 KGKQLTYLGNWNADA
+118 
-133 NQLWFNINAGYYT
+133 
-146 IVKVP
+146 
-151 GHYVMLANQ
+151 LACAIRPNFT
-160 LSKEKGVLYCYD
+160 S
-172 SWTPSSSVAPQPLSR
+172 
-187 YSSWQSGYVYR
+187 
-198 NDSRDTT
+198 DTT

-285 IYAWDSSGNKSG
+285 IYAWDSSGNKTCVS
-297 VPTSIVYIDR
+297 TSIVYIDR

-333 ASGVDRVQF
+333 ASGVNRVQF

-392 HIYVYDKYGNYS
+392 HVYAYDKYGNYS
-404 CGRSGCVV
+404 CGGSGCVV
-412 PLGLLPQRI
+412 PLGLLPQKI

-500 NWDAAQPDCAGNSEF
+500 NWDAAQPDCAGNCEF
-515 YMAATRGHGRW
+515 YMAAIRGHGRW

-572 RYCEELGGNLVK
+572 RYCKELGGNLVK

-605 YIGASDEKE
+605 YIGASDEKA

-633 NGPNNSADCGGENY
+633 NEPNNTADCGGENY

-664 DIGFI
+664 DVGFI
-669 GEFDETP
+669 GEFDKTP

-711 PSSQND
+711 PSSQPD
-717 DADYNWSSDD
+717 DSDYNWSSDD
-727 TSSDDVTVKKVTG
+727 ASSDDVTVKKVTG

-808 KKVGTEKV
+808 KKVGTKKV

>member
-1 MKKQLKVSLR
+1 MKKLRKMLIASL
-11 VTVFFMIFAIAGI
+11 
-24 LQSIPGADWGTKAQ
+24 GAMLLFVAFVNVDKTEVQ
-38 AASYSGDYRYW
+38 AATKEEGVSWAMSQIGKGLDYDGVKGNQCVDLIKYYYAHYGVAGYARGNAIQYTSNSLPPGWTRVYSNYQPGDIAVFKAKNGC
-49 SQGASDD
+49 SVCTTGE
-56 YNMRQYGCWVT
+56 YGHVGIIT
-67 AQAKLLYETNVD
+67 SIDSV
-79 RSAGFNPDS
+79 GFNAVNQNYAGKS
-88 YLNWQ
+88 YCTQNWFHV
-93 RSNGLINSGFYQ
+93 RC
-105 TNGGN
+105 
-110 APSIYASQ
+110 
-118 KGKQLTYLGNWNADA
+118 
-133 NQLWFNINAGYYT
+133 
-146 IVKVP
+146 
-151 GHYVMLANQ
+151 LACAIRPNFT
-160 LSKEKGVLYCYD
+160 S
-172 SWTPSSSVAPQPLSR
+172 
-187 YSSWQSGYVYR
+187 
-198 NDSRDTT
+198 DTT

-285 IYAWDSSGNKSG
+285 IYAWDSSGNKTCVS
-297 VPTSIVYIDR
+297 TSIVYIDR

-371 DTYRFRVNI
+371 DTYQFRVNI
-380 SEHNNEV
+380 SEHNYEV

-412 PLGLLPQRI
+412 PLGLLPQKI

-446 KLQSKLAEVEDAQK
+446 KLQSKLAEVEDAKK

-515 YMAATRGHGRW
+515 YMAAIRGHGRW

-572 RYCEELGGNLVK
+572 RYCKELGGNLVK

-605 YIGASDEKE
+605 YIGASDEKV

-633 NGPNNSADCGGENY
+633 NEPNNTADCGGENY

-664 DIGFI
+664 DVGFI
-669 GEFDETP
+669 GEFDKTP
-676 TATSTPAPTNTPN
+676 TAASTPAPTNTPN
-689 ATQKPQATN
+689 ATQKSQATN

-711 PSSQND
+711 PSSQTD
-717 DADYNWSSDD
+717 DSDYNWSSSD

-808 KKVGTEKV
+808 KKVGTKKV

>member
-1 MKKQLKVSLR
+1 MKKLRKMLIASLGTMLLFVAFVS
-11 VTVFFMIFAIAGI
+11 VDKTEV
-24 LQSIPGADWGTKAQ
+24 Q
-38 AASYSGDYRYW
+38 AATKEEGVSWAMSQIGKGLDYDGVKGNQCVDLIKYYYAHYGVAGYARGNAIQYTSNSLPPGWTRVYSNYQPGDI
-49 SQGASDD
+49 AVFKAK
-56 YNMRQYGCWVT
+56 NGCSVCT
-67 AQAKLLYETNVD
+67 TGENGHVGIITSIDSV
-79 RSAGFNPDS
+79 GFNAVNQNYAGRS
-88 YLNWQ
+88 YCTQNWFHV
-93 RSNGLINSGFYQ
+93 RC
-105 TNGGN
+105 
-110 APSIYASQ
+110 
-118 KGKQLTYLGNWNADA
+118 
-133 NQLWFNINAGYYT
+133 
-146 IVKVP
+146 
-151 GHYVMLANQ
+151 LACAIRPNFT
-160 LSKEKGVLYCYD
+160 S
-172 SWTPSSSVAPQPLSR
+172 
-187 YSSWQSGYVYR
+187 
-198 NDSRDTT
+198 DTT

-285 IYAWDSSGNKSG
+285 IYAWDSSGNKTCVS
-297 VPTSIVYIDR
+297 TSIVYIDR

-371 DTYRFRVNI
+371 DTYQFRVNI
-380 SEHNNEV
+380 SEHNYEV

-412 PLGLLPQRI
+412 PLGLLPQKI

-446 KLQSKLAEVEDAQK
+446 KLQSKLAEVEDAKK

-515 YMAATRGHGRW
+515 YMAAIRGHGRW

-572 RYCEELGGNLVK
+572 RYCKELGGNLVK

-605 YIGASDEKE
+605 YIGASDEKV

-633 NGPNNSADCGGENY
+633 NEPNNAADCGGENY

-669 GEFDETP
+669 GEFDKTP

-689 ATQKPQATN
+689 ATQKPQVTN

-808 KKVGTEKV
+808 KKVGTKKV

>member
-1 MKKQLKVSLR
+1 MKKLRKMLIASLGAILLFVAFVS
-11 VTVFFMIFAIAGI
+11 VDKTEV
-24 LQSIPGADWGTKAQ
+24 Q
-38 AASYSGDYRYW
+38 AATKEEGVSWAMSQIGKGLDYDGVKGNQCVDLIKYYYAHYGVAGYARGNAIQYTSNSLPPGWTRVYSNYQPGDIAVFKAKNGC
-49 SQGASDD
+49 SVCTTGE
-56 YNMRQYGCWVT
+56 YGHVGIIT
-67 AQAKLLYETNVD
+67 SIDSV
-79 RSAGFNPDS
+79 GFNAVNQNYAGKS
-88 YLNWQ
+88 YCTQNWFHV
-93 RSNGLINSGFYQ
+93 RC
-105 TNGGN
+105 
-110 APSIYASQ
+110 
-118 KGKQLTYLGNWNADA
+118 
-133 NQLWFNINAGYYT
+133 
-146 IVKVP
+146 
-151 GHYVMLANQ
+151 LACAIRPNFT
-160 LSKEKGVLYCYD
+160 S
-172 SWTPSSSVAPQPLSR
+172 
-187 YSSWQSGYVYR
+187 
-198 NDSRDTT
+198 DTT

-285 IYAWDSSGNKSG
+285 IYAWDSSGNKSC

-380 SEHNNEV
+380 SEHNYEV
-387 GSYVT
+387 GRYAT

-412 PLGLLPQRI
+412 PLGLLPQKI

-446 KLQSKLAEVEDAQK
+446 KLQSKLAEVEDAKK

-515 YMAATRGHGRW
+515 YMAAIRGHGRW

-572 RYCEELGGNLVK
+572 RYCKELGGNLVK

-633 NGPNNSADCGGENY
+633 NEPNNAAECGGENY

-654 KWNDYTGQSV
+654 KWNDYTGQNV
-664 DIGFI
+664 DVGFI
-669 GEFDETP
+669 GEFDKTP
-676 TATSTPAPTNTPN
+676 AATSTPAPTNTPN

-808 KKVGTEKV
+808 KKVGTKKV

>member
-1 MKKQLKVSLR
+1 MKKLRKMLIASLG
-11 VTVFFMIFAIAGI
+11 AILLFVAFI
-24 LQSIPGADWGTKAQ
+24 SVDKTEVQ
-38 AASYSGDYRYW
+38 AATKEEGVSWAMSQIGKGLDYDGVKGNQCVDLIKYYYAHYGVAGYARGNAIQYTSNSLPPGWTRVYSNYQPGDI
-49 SQGASDD
+49 AVFKPK
-56 YNMRQYGCWVT
+56 NGCSVCT
-67 AQAKLLYETNVD
+67 TGENGHVGIITSIDSV
-79 RSAGFNPDS
+79 GFNAVNQNYAGRS
-88 YLNWQ
+88 YCTQNWFHV
-93 RSNGLINSGFYQ
+93 RC
-105 TNGGN
+105 
-110 APSIYASQ
+110 
-118 KGKQLTYLGNWNADA
+118 
-133 NQLWFNINAGYYT
+133 
-146 IVKVP
+146 
-151 GHYVMLANQ
+151 LACAIRPNFT
-160 LSKEKGVLYCYD
+160 S
-172 SWTPSSSVAPQPLSR
+172 
-187 YSSWQSGYVYR
+187 
-198 NDSRDTT
+198 DTT

-285 IYAWDSSGNKSG
+285 IYAWDSSGNKTCVS
-297 VPTSIVYIDR
+297 TSIVYIDR
-307 TAPTLTDIKV
+307 TAPILTDIKV

-371 DTYRFRVNI
+371 DTYQFRVNI
-380 SEHNNEV
+380 SEHNYEV

-412 PLGLLPQRI
+412 PLGLLPQKI

-446 KLQSKLAEVEDAQK
+446 KLQSKLAEVEDAKK

-515 YMAATRGHGRW
+515 YMAAIRGHGRW

-572 RYCEELGGNLVK
+572 RYCKELGGNLVK

-605 YIGASDEKE
+605 YIGASDEKA

-633 NGPNNSADCGGENY
+633 NEPNNTADCGGENY

-664 DIGFI
+664 DVGFI
-669 GEFDETP
+669 GEFDKTP

-711 PSSQND
+711 PSSQAD
-717 DADYNWSSDD
+717 DSDYNWSSSD

-808 KKVGTEKV
+808 KKVGTKKV

>member
-1 MKKQLKVSLR
+1 M
-11 VTVFFMIFAIAGI
+11 
-24 LQSIPGADWGTKAQ
+24 
-38 AASYSGDYRYW
+38 
-49 SQGASDD
+49 
-56 YNMRQYGCWVT
+56 
-67 AQAKLLYETNVD
+67 
-79 RSAGFNPDS
+79 
-88 YLNWQ
+88 
-93 RSNGLINSGFYQ
+93 
-105 TNGGN
+105 
-110 APSIYASQ
+110 
-118 KGKQLTYLGNWNADA
+118 
-133 NQLWFNINAGYYT
+133 
-146 IVKVP
+146 
-151 GHYVMLANQ
+151 
-160 LSKEKGVLYCYD
+160 
-172 SWTPSSSVAPQPLSR
+172 
-187 YSSWQSGYVYR
+187 
-198 NDSRDTT
+198 
-205 PPTISNVRITDV
+205 
-217 NADGYTVVCNVSD
+217 
-230 NVGISKVEFPSWN
+230 
-243 TDKHRGEDANWIQG
+243 
-257 SVSGNTASARISLS
+257 
-271 SLKSGAVQGNYVTH
+271 
-285 IYAWDSSGNKSG
+285 
-297 VPTSIVYIDR
+297 
-307 TAPTLTDIKV
+307 
-317 VEKDSKGYTV
+317 
-327 ECKASD
+327 
-333 ASGVDRVQF
+333 
-342 PTWTAKNDQDD
+342 
-353 IAKDWWTNQAVRG
+353 
-366 TRVSG
+366 
-371 DTYRFRVNI
+371 
-380 SEHNNEV
+380 
-387 GSYVT
+387 
-392 HIYVYDKYGNYS
+392 
-404 CGRSGCVV
+404 
-412 PLGLLPQRI
+412 
-421 VKYGNSLLSL
+421 LSL

-515 YMAATRGHGRW
+515 YMAAIRGHGRW

-541 TPLNLKPAAEITY
+541 TPLNLKPTAEITY

-614 EGKFVWRD
+614 EGKFVWCD

-633 NGPNNSADCGGENY
+633 NEPNNSADCGGENY

-654 KWNDYTGQSV
+654 KWNDYTGQNV
-664 DIGFI
+664 DVGFI
-669 GEFDETP
+669 GEFDKTP

>member
-1 MKKQLKVSLR
+1 MKKLQKMLIASLG
-11 VTVFFMIFAIAGI
+11 AILLFTTFI
-24 LQSIPGADWGTKAQ
+24 CVDKTEVQ
-38 AASYSGDYRYW
+38 AATKEEGVSWAMSQIGKGLDYDGVKGNQCVDLIKYYYAHYGVAGYARGNAIQYTSNSLPPGWTRVYSNYQPGDVAVFR
-49 SQGASDD
+49 A
-56 YNMRQYGCWVT
+56 NNGCSVCT
-67 AQAKLLYETNVD
+67 TGENGHVGIITSIDSV
-79 RSAGFNPDS
+79 GFNAVNQNYAGRS
-88 YLNWQ
+88 YCTQNWFHV
-93 RSNGLINSGFYQ
+93 RC
-105 TNGGN
+105 
-110 APSIYASQ
+110 
-118 KGKQLTYLGNWNADA
+118 
-133 NQLWFNINAGYYT
+133 
-146 IVKVP
+146 
-151 GHYVMLANQ
+151 LACAIRPNFT
-160 LSKEKGVLYCYD
+160 S
-172 SWTPSSSVAPQPLSR
+172 
-187 YSSWQSGYVYR
+187 
-198 NDSRDTT
+198 DTT

-285 IYAWDSSGNKSG
+285 IYAWDSSGNKSC

-380 SEHNNEV
+380 SEHNYEV
-387 GSYVT
+387 GRYAT

-412 PLGLLPQRI
+412 PLGLLPQKI

-446 KLQSKLAEVEDAQK
+446 KLQSKLAEVEDAKK

-515 YMAATRGHGRW
+515 YMAAIRGHGRW

-572 RYCEELGGNLVK
+572 RYCKELGGNLVK

-633 NGPNNSADCGGENY
+633 NEPNNAAECGGENY

-654 KWNDYTGQSV
+654 KWNDYTGQNV
-664 DIGFI
+664 DVGFI
-669 GEFDETP
+669 GEFDKTP
-676 TATSTPAPTNTPN
+676 AATSTPAPTNTPN

-711 PSSQND
+711 PSSQTD
-717 DADYNWSSDD
+717 DSDYNWSSDD

-808 KKVGTEKV
+808 KKVGTKKV

>member
-1 MKKQLKVSLR
+1 MKKLRKMLIASLG
-11 VTVFFMIFAIAGI
+11 AILLFVAFI
-24 LQSIPGADWGTKAQ
+24 SVDKTEVQ
-38 AASYSGDYRYW
+38 AATKEEGVSWAMSQIGKGLDYDGVKGNQCVDLIKYYYAHYGVAGYARGNAIQYTSNSLPPGWTRVYSNYQPGDI
-49 SQGASDD
+49 AVFKAK
-56 YNMRQYGCWVT
+56 NGCSVCT
-67 AQAKLLYETNVD
+67 TGENGHVGIITSIDSV
-79 RSAGFNPDS
+79 GFNAVNQNYAGRS
-88 YLNWQ
+88 YCTQNWFHV
-93 RSNGLINSGFYQ
+93 RC
-105 TNGGN
+105 
-110 APSIYASQ
+110 
-118 KGKQLTYLGNWNADA
+118 
-133 NQLWFNINAGYYT
+133 
-146 IVKVP
+146 
-151 GHYVMLANQ
+151 LACAIRPNFT
-160 LSKEKGVLYCYD
+160 S
-172 SWTPSSSVAPQPLSR
+172 
-187 YSSWQSGYVYR
+187 
-198 NDSRDTT
+198 DTT

-285 IYAWDSSGNKSG
+285 IYAWDSSRNKTCVS
-297 VPTSIVYIDR
+297 TSIVYIDR
-307 TAPTLTDIKV
+307 TAPILTDIKV

-371 DTYRFRVNI
+371 DTYQFRVNI
-380 SEHNNEV
+380 SEHNYEV

-412 PLGLLPQRI
+412 PLGLLPQKI

-446 KLQSKLAEVEDAQK
+446 KLQSKLAEVEDAKK

-515 YMAATRGHGRW
+515 YMAAIRGHGRW

-572 RYCEELGGNLVK
+572 RYCKELGGNLVK

-605 YIGASDEKE
+605 YIGASDEKA

-633 NGPNNSADCGGENY
+633 NEPNNTADCGGENY

-664 DIGFI
+664 DVGFI
-669 GEFDETP
+669 GEFDKTP

-711 PSSQND
+711 PSSQAD
-717 DADYNWSSDD
+717 DSDYNWSSSD

-808 KKVGTEKV
+808 KKVGTKKV

>member
-1 MKKQLKVSLR
+1 MKGEISMKKLQKMLIASLGA
-11 VTVFFMIFAIAGI
+11 ILLFAALICV
-24 LQSIPGADWGTKAQ
+24 DKTEVQ
-38 AASYSGDYRYW
+38 AATKEEGVSWAMSQIGKGLDYDGVYGNQCVDLIKYYYAHYGVAGYARGNAIQYTSNSLPPGWTRVYSNYQPGDVAVFR
-49 SQGASDD
+49 A
-56 YNMRQYGCWVT
+56 NNGCSVCT
-67 AQAKLLYETNVD
+67 TGENGHVGIITSIDSV
-79 RSAGFNPDS
+79 GFNAVNQNYAGRS
-88 YLNWQ
+88 YCTQNWFHV
-93 RSNGLINSGFYQ
+93 RC
-105 TNGGN
+105 
-110 APSIYASQ
+110 
-118 KGKQLTYLGNWNADA
+118 
-133 NQLWFNINAGYYT
+133 
-146 IVKVP
+146 
-151 GHYVMLANQ
+151 LACAIRPNFI
-160 LSKEKGVLYCYD
+160 S
-172 SWTPSSSVAPQPLSR
+172 
-187 YSSWQSGYVYR
+187 
-198 NDSRDTT
+198 DTT

-285 IYAWDSSGNKSG
+285 IYAWDSSGNKTCVS
-297 VPTSIVYIDR
+297 TSIVYIDR

-371 DTYRFRVNI
+371 DIYRFRVNI

-392 HIYVYDKYGNYS
+392 HVYAYDKYGNYS

-412 PLGLLPQRI
+412 PLGLLPQKI

-474 YYYIGGSQAGKG
+474 YYYIGGSQVGKG

-500 NWDAAQPDCAGNSEF
+500 NWDAAQPDCAGNCEF
-515 YMAATRGHGRW
+515 YMAAIRGHGRW

-541 TPLNLKPAAEITY
+541 TPLNLKPTAEITY

-633 NGPNNSADCGGENY
+633 NEPNNSADCGGENY

-654 KWNDYTGQSV
+654 KWNDYTGQNV
-664 DIGFI
+664 DVGFI
-669 GEFDETP
+669 GEFDKTP

-808 KKVGTEKV
+808 KKVGTKKV

>member
-1 MKKQLKVSLR
+1 MKKLRKMLIASL
-11 VTVFFMIFAIAGI
+11 
-24 LQSIPGADWGTKAQ
+24 GAMLLFVAFVNVDKTEVQ
-38 AASYSGDYRYW
+38 AATKEEGVSWAMSQIGKGLDYDGVKGNQCVDLIKYYYAHYGVAGYARGNAIQYTSNSLPPGWTRVYSNYQPGDIAVFKAKNGC
-49 SQGASDD
+49 SVCTTGE
-56 YNMRQYGCWVT
+56 YGHVGIIT
-67 AQAKLLYETNVD
+67 SIDSV
-79 RSAGFNPDS
+79 GFNAVNQNYAGKS
-88 YLNWQ
+88 YCTQNWFHV
-93 RSNGLINSGFYQ
+93 RC
-105 TNGGN
+105 
-110 APSIYASQ
+110 
-118 KGKQLTYLGNWNADA
+118 
-133 NQLWFNINAGYYT
+133 
-146 IVKVP
+146 
-151 GHYVMLANQ
+151 LACAIRPNFT
-160 LSKEKGVLYCYD
+160 S
-172 SWTPSSSVAPQPLSR
+172 
-187 YSSWQSGYVYR
+187 
-198 NDSRDTT
+198 DTT

-633 NGPNNSADCGGENY
+633 NEPNNAADCGGENY

-669 GEFDETP
+669 GEFDKTP

-711 PSSQND
+711 PSSQTD
-717 DADYNWSSDD
+717 DSDYNWSSSD
-727 TSSDDVTVKKVTG
+727 TSSDNVTVKKVTG

>member
-1 MKKQLKVSLR
+1 MKKLRKMLIASLGAMLLFVAFVS
-11 VTVFFMIFAIAGI
+11 VDKTEV
-24 LQSIPGADWGTKAQ
+24 Q
-38 AASYSGDYRYW
+38 AATKEEGVSWAMSQIGKGLDYDGVKGNQCVDLIKYYYAHYGVAGYARGNAIQYTSNSLPPGWTRVYSNYQPGDI
-49 SQGASDD
+49 AVFKAK
-56 YNMRQYGCWVT
+56 NGCSVCT
-67 AQAKLLYETNVD
+67 TGENGHVGIITSIDSV
-79 RSAGFNPDS
+79 GFNAVNQNYAGRS
-88 YLNWQ
+88 YCTQNWFHV
-93 RSNGLINSGFYQ
+93 RC
-105 TNGGN
+105 
-110 APSIYASQ
+110 
-118 KGKQLTYLGNWNADA
+118 
-133 NQLWFNINAGYYT
+133 
-146 IVKVP
+146 
-151 GHYVMLANQ
+151 LACAIRPNFT
-160 LSKEKGVLYCYD
+160 S
-172 SWTPSSSVAPQPLSR
+172 
-187 YSSWQSGYVYR
+187 
-198 NDSRDTT
+198 DTT

-285 IYAWDSSGNKSG
+285 IYAWDSSGNKTCVS
-297 VPTSIVYIDR
+297 TSIVYIDR

-371 DTYRFRVNI
+371 DIYRFRVNI

-392 HIYVYDKYGNYS
+392 HVYAYDKYGNYS

-412 PLGLLPQRI
+412 PLGLLPQKI
-421 VKYGNSLLSL
+421 VKYGNSLLAL

-500 NWDAAQPDCAGNSEF
+500 NWDAAQPDCAGNCEF
-515 YMAATRGHGRW
+515 YMAAIRGHGRW

-633 NGPNNSADCGGENY
+633 NEPNNAADCGGENY

-654 KWNDYTGQSV
+654 KWNDYTGQNV
-664 DIGFI
+664 DVGFI
-669 GEFDETP
+669 GEFDKTP

-711 PSSQND
+711 PSSQTD
-717 DADYNWSSDD
+717 DSDYNWSSSD
-727 TSSDDVTVKKVTG
+727 TSSDNVTVKKVTG

-808 KKVGTEKV
+808 KKVGTKKV

>member
-1 MKKQLKVSLR
+1 MKKLRKMLIASLGAILLFVAFVS
-11 VTVFFMIFAIAGI
+11 VDKTEV
-24 LQSIPGADWGTKAQ
+24 Q
-38 AASYSGDYRYW
+38 AATKEEGVSWAMSQIGKGLDYDGVKGNQCVDLIKYYYAHYGVAGYARGNAIQYTSNSLPPGWTRVYSNYQPGDIAVFKAKNGC
-49 SQGASDD
+49 SVCTTGE
-56 YNMRQYGCWVT
+56 YGHVGIIT
-67 AQAKLLYETNVD
+67 SIDSV
-79 RSAGFNPDS
+79 GFNAVNQNYAGKS
-88 YLNWQ
+88 YCTQNWFHV
-93 RSNGLINSGFYQ
+93 RC
-105 TNGGN
+105 
-110 APSIYASQ
+110 
-118 KGKQLTYLGNWNADA
+118 
-133 NQLWFNINAGYYT
+133 
-146 IVKVP
+146 
-151 GHYVMLANQ
+151 LACAIRPNFT
-160 LSKEKGVLYCYD
+160 S
-172 SWTPSSSVAPQPLSR
+172 
-187 YSSWQSGYVYR
+187 
-198 NDSRDTT
+198 DTT

-285 IYAWDSSGNKSG
+285 IYAWDSSGNKTCVS
-297 VPTSIVYIDR
+297 TSIVYIDR

-366 TRVSG
+366 TRVFG

-387 GSYVT
+387 GRYAT

-412 PLGLLPQRI
+412 PLGLFPQKI

-633 NGPNNSADCGGENY
+633 NEPNNSVDCGGENY

-669 GEFDETP
+669 GEFDKTP
-676 TATSTPAPTNTPN
+676 TATSTPDPTNTPN

-698 RPQSTKKPQATKK
+698 RPQSTKKPQTTKK
-711 PSSQND
+711 PSSQTD
-717 DADYNWSSDD
+717 DSDYNWSSSD
-727 TSSDDVTVKKVTG
+727 TSSDNVTVKKVTG

>member
-1 MKKQLKVSLR
+1 MKKLRKMLIASLGAILLFVAFVS
-11 VTVFFMIFAIAGI
+11 VDKTEV
-24 LQSIPGADWGTKAQ
+24 Q
-38 AASYSGDYRYW
+38 AATKEEGVSWAMSQIGKGLDYDGVKGNQCVDLIKYYYAHYGVAGYARGNAIQYTSNSLPPGWTRVYSNYQPGDI
-49 SQGASDD
+49 AVFKAK
-56 YNMRQYGCWVT
+56 NGCSVCT
-67 AQAKLLYETNVD
+67 TGENGHVGIITSIDSV
-79 RSAGFNPDS
+79 GFNAVNQNYAGRS
-88 YLNWQ
+88 YCTQNWFHV
-93 RSNGLINSGFYQ
+93 RC
-105 TNGGN
+105 
-110 APSIYASQ
+110 
-118 KGKQLTYLGNWNADA
+118 
-133 NQLWFNINAGYYT
+133 
-146 IVKVP
+146 
-151 GHYVMLANQ
+151 LACAIRPNFT
-160 LSKEKGVLYCYD
+160 S
-172 SWTPSSSVAPQPLSR
+172 
-187 YSSWQSGYVYR
+187 
-198 NDSRDTT
+198 DTT

-285 IYAWDSSGNKSG
+285 IYAWDSSGNKTCVS
-297 VPTSIVYIDR
+297 TSIVYIDR

-366 TRVSG
+366 TRVFG

-387 GSYVT
+387 GRYAT

-412 PLGLLPQRI
+412 PLGLFPQKI

-446 KLQSKLAEVEDAQK
+446 KLQSKLAEVEDAKK

-572 RYCEELGGNLVK
+572 RYCKELGGNLVK

-605 YIGASDEKE
+605 YIGASDEKA

-633 NGPNNSADCGGENY
+633 NEPNNTADCGGENY

-664 DIGFI
+664 DVGFI
-669 GEFDETP
+669 GEFDKTP

-808 KKVGTEKV
+808 KKVGTKKV